1 MSNSCRVWLSL
12 IIVRNDDK
20 SLSPRKNAARRR
32 VAVAPSLAALAPSL
46 AFEEPSPH
54 PIAIAPRRPSPS
66 CSRRAVA
73 LSIAVAPRRP
83 SPPCSRRAVSCRAR
97 AFPCLQGAAAP
108 LAPRRPSPSCSHRA
122 VALSI
127 AVALR
132 RPSPP
137 CSRRAVPCRARAFPC
152 LQGAALMALST
163 HALERNGSRRPIG
176 GGGGHGW
183 RRPG

>member
-97 AFPCLQGAAAP
+97 AFPCLQGAA
-108 LAPRRPSPSCSHRA
+108 
-122 VALSI
+122 
-127 AVALR
+127 
-132 RPSPP
+132 
-137 CSRRAVPCRARAFPC
+137 
-152 LQGAALMALST
+152 LMALST